1 MFWWSSVLG
10 FDLVMSQSP
19 SKSPCLTLSCMY
31 KSSPMHA
38 GGGSKPAK
46 LETGAT
52 ISVPLFI
59 ENGET
64 IKIDT
69 RTDQYLSRAN

>member
-1 MFWWSSVLG
+1 MLG
-10 FDLVMSQSP
+10 DADLLFVFSW
-19 SKSPCLTLSCMY
+19 T
-31 KSSPMHA
+31 

-59 ENGET
+59 DNGEV